1 MLKWLSLLAGIAA
14 IACLIALAY
23 FQLLAALSI
32 PLAMLLFLVAF
43 PAYAVWGK
51 SSLFWGLFDL
61 DLSPRRRLPIRHYF
75 AALSAFFVAG
85 SAICIIQIALL
96 CGPARYQITLPHFHQ
111 WFKTAVAAVFDFY
124 HPSSTLLAR
133 LLAVL
138 SAFTLWFMAFAV
150 ATSWHQERRRSLW
163 RMIAGVVAAL
173 VTGAGC
179 AWLVVHDAAGIV
191 DWAAGKIDTAGLE
204 SRLGPGYQGHVEAHL
219 TAILASVLVFMLYA
233 ALGIY
238 GRLVLGKAK
247 MVAALIGP
255 LMVLLV
261 LGWIGSGVQ
270 FFLGKYHVPL
280 LLVVALLGWFN
291 GFLPWAD
298 HTYKLLPRNGT
309 PAAPPY
315 TVLNAGGR
323 NCAILVA
330 AAGGGIQA
338 AAWTAKVL
346 EGLHSGPVGKQF
358 DRALCLISSISG
370 GSMGTA
376 CYVNW
381 LNPAVQAGGAAR
393 PFVAASDDSLDEV
406 AWGMAWPDLLRVLLP
421 IPIRMDRALA
431 MEKAWIGNSKSSTL
445 NAALSDWNAQTAVG
459 NLPAVVMN
467 STMVEVGGPLLLGTS
482 DVNGAPVKTGKR
494 KRASSCWWDGDQ
506 LHVYTDPKTKT
517 EEKLDVPVVRAARLS
532 ATFPIVTPA
541 ARPERAD
548 HEPHMM
554 DGGFYDNYGM
564 ATLTEWLDQALEE
577 QSANHRPGSEPVK
590 RVLVLQVNG
599 FPSADFTPPKPPKGR
614 GGWLLQLLDPILIL
628 INVRSA
634 GQVSHRDVEMELL
647 CDKWRERGIDIDDVH
662 FQLNKG
668 NAPLSWH
675 LMPTQKAA
683 IKDAWNTDKDVLDA
697 RRRVEEFLTA
707 PGGNEPEGEAQATE
721 ALPSA

>member
-1 MLKWLSLLAGIAA
+1 MLKWLLLLAGIAV
-14 IACLIALAY
+14 IVFLAVMAY
-23 FQLLAALSI
+23 LQLLATLSI
-32 PLAMLLFLVAF
+32 PLGMLLFLVAF

-51 SSLFWGLFDL
+51 NSLFWGLFDL
-61 DLSPRRRLPIRHYF
+61 DLSPHLRLPIRHYF

-96 CGPARYQITLPHFHQ
+96 CGPERFHIHLPRF
-111 WFKTAVAAVFDFY
+111 WPWVADVFIFDTA
-124 HPSSTLLAR
+124 SGTLLPR
-133 LLAVL
+133 LFAVL

-150 ATSWHQERRRSLW
+150 ATSWHQDRRRSLW
-163 RMIAGVVAAL
+163 SMIAGVAGAL
-173 VTGAGC
+173 ATGAAG
-179 AWLVVHDAAGIV
+179 AWLVVHDGAGIV
-191 DWAAGKIDTAGLE
+191 EWAAGKIDSAGLE
-204 SRLGPGYQGHVEAHL
+204 LRLGPGYQGHVQAHL
-219 TAILASVLVFMLYA
+219 TAILASALVFLLYA
-233 ALGIY
+233 TLGIY

-261 LGWIGSGVQ
+261 LGWTGSGIQ

-280 LLVVALLGWFN
+280 LLVVALCGWIN

-323 NCAILVA
+323 DCAILVA

-381 LNPAVQAGGAAR
+381 LNPAIQAAGAAT

-431 MEKAWIGNSKSSTL
+431 MEKAWIGNCGSATL
-445 NAALSDWNAQTAVG
+445 NAALSDWNAQTAAG
-459 NLPAVVMN
+459 GLPAVVMN

-482 DVNGAPVKTGKR
+482 DVNGAPDKPGKR

-506 LHVYTDPKTKT
+506 LHVYTDPKTHV
-517 EEKLDVPVVRAARLS
+517 EEKLDVPAVRAARLS
-532 ATFPIVTPA
+532 ATFPIVTSA
-541 ARPERAD
+541 ARPVRTD

-577 QSANHRPGSEPVK
+577 QSERSKAGSEPVK

-599 FPSADFTPPKPPKGR
+599 FPSADFTPPRPPAGR

-628 INVRSA
+628 VNVRSA

-647 CDKWRERGIDIDDVH
+647 CDKWRERGIAIDDVH
-662 FQLNKG
+662 FQLNQG

-683 IKDAWNTDKDVLDA
+683 IVDAWNTDKCVLEA
-697 RRRVEEFLTA
+697 QRKVEEFLA
-707 PGGNEPEGEAQATE
+707 HGGAEAAATAQAKE